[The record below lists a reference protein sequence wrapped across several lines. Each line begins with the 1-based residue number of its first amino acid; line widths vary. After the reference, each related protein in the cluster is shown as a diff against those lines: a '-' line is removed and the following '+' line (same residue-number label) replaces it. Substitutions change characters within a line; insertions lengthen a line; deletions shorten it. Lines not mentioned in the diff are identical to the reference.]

1 MNGQPIPKAEVPQLG
16 ALTLE
21 DISVDILDEVVRAG
35 FDREQ
40 CVRSLVDGT
49 YDDSSATYFLL
60 LYRKQRT
67 SHSQQQK
74 QAEIDGV
81 HISAGSSIEHL
92 KQAHSGTLLTSI
104 HEGQESSHLE
114 LTPEEIKRGRR
125 HSTKRNPKYPFDEKR
140 ARRHSAERPKRSIT
154 RVNQPSGHRRNNTV
168 GSAVDI
174 FEGAQSERTTSTP
187 TSPSITSPSRSP
199 RSPVMSPKV
208 VSPPSSS
215 PGSSTN
221 ALIVLPSKRRPSEG
235 EEAINSSASESGTG
249 VVTRTKRATS
259 DSYNSKEGRAGDKSP
274 SSAQQ
279 PLSPSKDKE
288 RKLSAPR
295 RGHRRYRSSDSKD
308 QVTALTTQNDS
319 EKNLKEKEK
328 SKKIKRLS
336 DRIQSGSMA
345 PSPVSSPSINV
356 QRKLAK
362 QTSTEN
368 VYGHSTN
375 ITISHK
381 HKSPR
386 DSDKKDK
393 EKNRQSREIPL
404 DVVMNINNNNTN
416 NNTLATSGSIER
428 SGSIGHPLVHSQSTP
443 IKLTVEEADD
453 DWVIMNPQNSDDFK
467 SDHKE

>member
-21 DISVDILDEVVRAG
+21 DISVEILDEVVRAG

-40 CVRSLVDGT
+40 CIQSLVDGT

-81 HISAGSSIEHL
+81 QISAGSSAEHL
-92 KQAHSGTLLTSI
+92 KQVHSGTLLTSI
-104 HEGQESSHLE
+104 HEGQESSQLE

-125 HSTKRNPKYPFDEKR
+125 HSTKRNPKYPIDEKR
-140 ARRHSAERPKRSIT
+140 ARRHSAERPKRNIT
-154 RVNQPSGHRRNNTV
+154 RVNQTSGHRRNNTV

-174 FEGAQSERTTSTP
+174 FEGSQSDRGTP
-187 TSPSITSPSRSP
+187 TSPTVTSPARSP

-208 VSPPSSS
+208 VSPSSS
-215 PGSSTN
+215 ISGSPAN

-235 EEAINSSASESGTG
+235 EETNNSSASESGSTA
-249 VVTRTKRATS
+249 VATRTKRATS
-259 DSYNSKEGRAGDKSP
+259 ESYSPKEARAGEKSP

-279 PLSPSKDKE
+279 TVSPTKDKD
-288 RKLSAPR
+288 RKLSTPR

-308 QVTALTTQNDS
+308 QVTALNTHGDG
-319 EKNLKEKEK
+319 EKSLKEKEK

-336 DRIQSGSMA
+336 DRIQSGSVS
-345 PSPVSSPSINV
+345 PSPASSPSINV
-356 QRKLAK
+356 QRKLSK
-362 QTSTEN
+362 QPSTEN
-368 VYGHSTN
+368 VHGHSAN

-393 EKNRQSREIPL
+393 EKNRHSREVPL
-404 DVVMNINNNNTN
+404 DAVMNLINNNMNGGNLT
-416 NNTLATSGSIER
+416 TSGSIER
-428 SGSIGHPLVHSQSTP
+428 SGSVGHPLVHSQSTP
-443 IKLTVEEADD
+443 IKLTAEEADD
-453 DWVIMNPQNSDDFK
+453 DWVIMNAQNSDDFK